1 MMKTITRD
9 QLKHMLEMND
19 DMLVINVLSRDQFE
33 RAHIPG
39 SVNVP
44 LEEGDSGEFAEHIF
58 ELAGSYDK
66 RIIVYCA
73 NEMCSASDES
83 AKLLDKE
90 GFKAV
95 FVYKGG
101 IKDWIDA
108 GNMTEGSMRA
118 AA

>member
-1 MMKTITRD
+1 MMKTISRD
-9 QLKHMLEMND
+9 QLKHMFDQHD

-44 LEEGDSGEFAEHIF
+44 LDEGDVGEFTEHVL

-66 RIIVYCA
+66 RIIAYCA
-73 NEMCSASDES
+73 NQMCTASDEA
-83 AKLLDKE
+83 AKRLDE
-90 GFKAV
+90 AGFKAV